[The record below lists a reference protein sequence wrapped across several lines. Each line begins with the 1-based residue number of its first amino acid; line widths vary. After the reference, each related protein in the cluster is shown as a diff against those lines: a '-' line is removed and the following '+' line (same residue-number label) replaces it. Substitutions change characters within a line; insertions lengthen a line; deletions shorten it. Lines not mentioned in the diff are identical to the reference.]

1 MRKLY
6 ASTLRHFVLGL
17 CFVIPVSANAAFN
30 CNSTTG
36 PASRVLAAQCAQCH
50 GSGGDDLGSYSSLI
64 NMRNSTQSGEG
75 PEVMHWQLKG
85 YSDNQ
90 LCSIAQFFS
99 TSGAGSGN

>member
-17 CFVIPVSANAAFN
+17 CFILPMSAANAALP
-30 CNSTTG
+30 CNNAI
-36 PASRVLAAQCAQCH
+36 PASRLLASQCAQCH
-50 GSGGDDLGSYSSLI
+50 GSGGDDLSSYSSLI

-85 YSDNQ
+85 YSDN
-90 LCSIAQFFS
+90 
-99 TSGAGSGN
+99 